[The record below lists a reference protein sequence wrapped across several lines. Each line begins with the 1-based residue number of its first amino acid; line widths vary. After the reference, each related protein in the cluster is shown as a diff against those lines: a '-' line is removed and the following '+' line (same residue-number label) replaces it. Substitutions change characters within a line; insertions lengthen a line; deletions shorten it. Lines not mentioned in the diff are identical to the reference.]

1 MMQYFV
7 ANFSNL
13 ETQLSIIDD
22 NNKTIDQQTVQIA
35 TENYVKD
42 LAHYLIELS
51 HQNNLYHDDIKGIGL
66 CITDVELIHYDN
78 KARLIED
85 LENTF
90 GFKAIINAHH
100 ETLINQLTKLN

>member
-1 MMQYFV
+1 MQYFV

-22 NNKTIDQQTVQIA
+22 KNKTIDQQTVQIA
-35 TENYVKD
+35 PENYVKD
-42 LAHYLIELS
+42 LAQYLIELS

-66 CITDVELIHYDN
+66 RMSDIELIHYED
-78 KARLIED
+78 KARLIEA

-90 GFKAIINAHH
+90 GFKAIIHAHY

>member
-1 MMQYFV
+1 MQYFV

-22 NNKTIDQQTVQIA
+22 KNKTIDQQTVQIA
-35 TENYVKD
+35 PENYVKD
-42 LAHYLIELS
+42 LAQYLIELS

-66 CITDVELIHYDN
+66 RMSDIELIHYDD
-78 KARLIED
+78 KSSLIEA

-90 GFKAIINAHH
+90 GFKAIIHAHY